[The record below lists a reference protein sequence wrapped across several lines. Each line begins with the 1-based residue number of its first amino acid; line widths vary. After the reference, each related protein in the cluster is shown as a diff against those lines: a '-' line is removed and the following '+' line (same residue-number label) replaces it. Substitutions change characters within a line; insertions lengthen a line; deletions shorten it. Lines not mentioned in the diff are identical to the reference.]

1 MALDIPLPTEA
12 PQDDPAQYT
21 PLLLSAIE
29 GFLLA
34 RDVWAEAD
42 YADAR
47 QYMQQL
53 MVFIVELMEHGT
65 MQPIGSISMFA
76 GDTQP
81 PKWLI
86 CNGGEVDRLIY
97 SELFAVI
104 GTTYGVG
111 DGTDTFNVPDFTER
125 SPMGLGDTTPIEL
138 GTEYGSPAVALTI
151 GNMPNHDHDYV
162 DPGHTHRVPKQS
174 ATVNAAVNVAT
185 PAARTDNPA
194 SPHITT
200 DVASTGITFHAQ
212 GSNNPHLNVH
222 PVLGVQFIIYAGI
235 L

>member
-53 MVFIVELMEHGT
+53 MVFIVDLMDHGT
-65 MQPIGSISMFA
+65 MQPIGSITMFA

-111 DGTDTFNVPDFTER
+111 DGTDTFNLPDFTER

-162 DPGHTHRVPKQS
+162 DPGHTHPPLSPSTSFIGNKPSGTNTAAASTFWGAS
-174 ATVNAAVNVAT
+174 ATTGAAN
-185 PAARTDNPA
+185 
-194 SPHITT
+194 
-200 DVASTGITFHAQ
+200 TGITFHAQ